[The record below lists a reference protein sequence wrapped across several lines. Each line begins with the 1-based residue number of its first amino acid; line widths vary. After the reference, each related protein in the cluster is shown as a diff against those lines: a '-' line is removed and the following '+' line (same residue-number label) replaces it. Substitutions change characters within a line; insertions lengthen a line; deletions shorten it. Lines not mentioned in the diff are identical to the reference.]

1 MLYRIEYEINNSFTH
16 EINLFVLKPQIIFI
30 FVRNNYV
37 PIVFEY
43 NVQINSFNKS
53 KTLFEKKSFI
63 KMMFD
68 YWLTKIKVEQR

>member
-30 FVRNNYV
+30 FVRNNDV

-53 KTLFEKKSFI
+53 KTLFEKIFYKN
-63 KMMFD
+63 D
-68 YWLTKIKVEQR
+68 VRLLVD